1 MSETTANPPA
11 EPTPPAPRVEAPA
24 KPVSDE
30 GAWFARRFPVGHA
43 RSAMGP
49 VHWKGWLVMAAYVAA
64 TLAGALA
71 FLAMAVAG
79 LFVTGV
85 ILFAVMAFGAL
96 LALLIIV
103 SLKGDDSKTIEDYA
117 NETRAK
123 AKNA

>member
-1 MSETTANPPA
+1 MSDTTATPEAPKPA
-11 EPTPPAPRVEAPA
+11 ASEPAPP
-24 KPVSDE
+24 KPVNSDE
-30 GAWFARRFPVGHA
+30 LWFARRYPVGHA

-49 VHWKGWLVMAAYVAA
+49 VHWKGWLVMIAYVAA

-103 SLKGDDSKTIEDYA
+103 SLKGDDGKTIEDYA
-117 NETRAK
+117 NETRAR
-123 AKNA
+123 AKQNA

>member
-1 MSETTANPPA
+1 
-11 EPTPPAPRVEAPA
+11 
-24 KPVSDE
+24 
-30 GAWFARRFPVGHA
+30 
-43 RSAMGP
+43 MGL
-49 VHWKGWLVMAAYVAA
+49 VHWKGWLVMAAYIAA

-103 SLKGDDSKTIEDYA
+103 SLKGDDGKTIEEYA
-117 NETRAK
+117 MEARAK
-123 AKNA
+123 AKLNA